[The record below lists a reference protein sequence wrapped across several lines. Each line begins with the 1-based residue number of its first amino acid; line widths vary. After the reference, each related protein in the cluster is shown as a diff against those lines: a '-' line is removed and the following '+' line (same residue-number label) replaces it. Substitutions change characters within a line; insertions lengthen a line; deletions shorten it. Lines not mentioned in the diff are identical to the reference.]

1 MMNAGEIPVR
11 LLLVDDEPSIL
22 EPLAD
27 YLNGQGFDVTAV
39 ASAAKARSA
48 LLNARFDLVVSDV
61 MMPGEDGLSLLRH
74 IQSLGHSRGQTPV
87 ILLTARTE
95 ETERIIGLEVGA
107 DDYMGKPFSP
117 RELVARI
124 RTVLRRVGRSA
135 SMTAQA
141 EGYRFGDWLLTP
153 ATRSLHDIDGREIDL
168 STGEYLL
175 LEALVRHPRQVMS
188 RDRLLDIVRG
198 RDADVFDRAI
208 DNLVSRL
215 RKKIEADPAQARL
228 VKTVWGGGY
237 TLACDVVRV
246 GSVG

>member
-1 MMNAGEIPVR
+1 MTASGDAPVR

-22 EPLAD
+22 DPLAD
-27 YLNGQGFDVTAV
+27 YLAGQGFAVTAV
-39 ASAAKARSA
+39 PNAAKARSA
-48 LLNARFDLVVSDV
+48 MLGATFDLIVSDV

-74 IQSLGHSRGQTPV
+74 VQASAGTPV

-95 ETERIIGLEVGA
+95 ETERIVGLEVGA
-107 DDYMGKPFSP
+107 DDYIGKPFSP

-124 RTVLRRVGRSA
+124 RTVLRRAARAPVDVAGGSD
-135 SMTAQA
+135 
-141 EGYRFGDWLLTP
+141 GYRFGDWRLDSG
-153 ATRSLHDIDGREIDL
+153 ARSLSRDDGEEIAL

-198 RDADVFDRAI
+198 READIFDRAI

-215 RKKIEADPAQARL
+215 RKKIESDPASPRY

-237 TLACDVVRV
+237 TFACDVQRV
-246 GSVG
+246 GAGA